1 VVGTV
6 AAVLGTATT
15 TFGSDSTGKLR
26 LLQTT
31 TNDDTSAAEDLKAF
45 QSYIQRHN
53 KNYLT
58 KEEHQARLNVF
69 AANLALVKSHNS
81 VSTGFKIGIN
91 QFADMSPEEYHK
103 MLGFRGEANTD
114 KFLDHDEIFDDDEDS
129 VPTVPAGGN
138 ATESK
143 GRGLQSYAR
152 SIDWRQQG
160 VMNAVRNQGTCG
172 GCYAFSAA
180 NAIEAAYKIKFGS
193 LP

>member
-1 VVGTV
+1 MVGTV

-26 LLQTT
+26 LLQITH
-31 TNDDTSAAEDLKAF
+31 NDDTSAAEDLKAF
-45 QSYIQRHN
+45 QTYIQRHN

-91 QFADMSPEEYHK
+91 EFADMSPEEYHK
-103 MLGFRGEANTD
+103 MLGFRGEAYTD
-114 KFLDHDEIFDDDEDS
+114 KFLAHDEIFDDDEDL

-143 GRGLQSYAR
+143 GRGLQSYAG